1 MTDDDMELIRGSGNV
16 FRDLG
21 YPDAEVRQAKALLAA
36 EIIKVLDAQGL
47 STRQAEARTGIAHAE
62 FSRIRNVRL
71 ERFTFDR
78 LLAILDKL
86 GQHVELS
93 VTVTPRQTWPS
104 APGQPTK
111 ATDTIHLQPPAR

>member
-1 MTDDDMELIRGSGNV
+1 MSDDDIELIRGSGNV

-21 YPDAEVRQAKALLAA
+21 YPDAELRQAKALLAG

-78 LLAILDKL
+78 LLTVLDRL

-93 VTVTPRQTWPS
+93 VTVTPRAKGDALAALHP
-104 APGQPTK
+104 
-111 ATDTIHLQPPAR
+111 

>member
-1 MTDDDMELIRGSGNV
+1 MSDDDMELIRGSGNV

-21 YPDAEVRQAKALLAA
+21 YPDAELRQAKALLAG

-78 LLAILDKL
+78 LLTVLDRL
-86 GQHVELS
+86 GQHVELG
-93 VTVTPRQTWPS
+93 VTVMPRPKNDAQ
-104 APGQPTK
+104 
-111 ATDTIHLQPPAR
+111 ARVPHA

>member
-1 MTDDDMELIRGSGNV
+1 MELVRGSGNI
-16 FRDLG
+16 FRDFG

-36 EIIKVLDAQGL
+36 EIIKVLDAQSL

-62 FSRIRNVRL
+62 FSRIRNVKL

-78 LLAILDKL
+78 LLTILDKL

-93 VTVTPRQTWPS
+93 VTVTPRAKGRAAERGLHP
-104 APGQPTK
+104 
-111 ATDTIHLQPPAR
+111 